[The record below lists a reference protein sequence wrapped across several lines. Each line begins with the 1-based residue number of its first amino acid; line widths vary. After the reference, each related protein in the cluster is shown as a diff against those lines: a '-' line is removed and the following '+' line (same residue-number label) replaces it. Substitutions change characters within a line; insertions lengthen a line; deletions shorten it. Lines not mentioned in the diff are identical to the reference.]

1 MFFLLK
7 NYPHIALTNYNMEP
21 LRIQATV
28 KTPEVLFDPTNEVFE
43 IKGKSVPEDAEEFYH
58 EVLQWVEDYVSNPS
72 EKTVFK
78 IDLEYFN
85 ISSSKRILFLFYK
98 LNELKEKGKHIK
110 IVWYYNEDDEDMFE
124 VGQDYAFMV
133 KIPFEFV
140 SYSLEDR
147 KY

>member
-1 MFFLLK
+1 MK
-7 NYPHIALTNYNMEP
+7 P

-28 KTPEVLFDPTNEVFE
+28 KTPEVLFDPSNEVFE
-43 IKGKSVPEDAEEFYH
+43 IKGKSVPDDAEEFYKNI
-58 EVLQWVEDYVSNPS
+58 LAWVEDYVSNPKP
-72 EKTVFK
+72 KTIFK

-98 LNELKEKGKHIK
+98 LNELKEKGNDIK
-110 IVWYYNEDDEDMFE
+110 IIWYYNEDDEDMFE

-140 SYSLEDR
+140 SYSLENR
-147 KY
+147 RF

>member
-1 MFFLLK
+1 
-7 NYPHIALTNYNMEP
+7 MEP

-28 KTPEVLFDPTNEVFE
+28 KTPEVLFDPANEVFE
-43 IKGKSVPEDAEEFYH
+43 IKGKSVPDDAEEFYH
-58 EVLQWVEDYVSNPS
+58 DILEWVEDYVSNPK
-72 EKTVFK
+72 EKTIIK

-98 LNELKEKGKHIK
+98 LNELKEKGNDIK
-110 IVWYYNEDDEDMFE
+110 IIWYYNEDDEDMFE

-140 SYSLEDR
+140 SYSLENR
-147 KY
+147 NF